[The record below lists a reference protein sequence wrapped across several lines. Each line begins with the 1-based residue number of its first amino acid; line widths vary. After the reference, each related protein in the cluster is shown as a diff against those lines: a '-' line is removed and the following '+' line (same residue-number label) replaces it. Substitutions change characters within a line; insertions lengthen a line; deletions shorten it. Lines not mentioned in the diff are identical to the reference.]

1 MRSQVICS
9 FIAVFMILGLGAC
22 GFEPIYASGS
32 QVGKDLQNIKL
43 VAPPSREAYIFAR
56 SFEERLG
63 RNSGASTTLRY
74 NISIYDQGLD
84 LRDVSIAQKIGSVSY
99 QLIDEA
105 DGDVIASGKVEAFTS
120 YSSEGNL
127 SVASQYDASERLL
140 IILADRVISKLTGQL
155 PAS

>member
-1 MRSQVICS
+1 MRSRVVYC
-9 FIAVFMILGLGAC
+9 FIAFFVFLGLGAC

-32 QVGKDLQNIKL
+32 QVGKDLHNIKL
-43 VAPPSREAYIFAR
+43 VAPTNREEYIFSR

-63 RNSGASTTLRY
+63 RNLGASTTLRY

-84 LRDVSIAQKIGSVSY
+84 LSGVSISQKIGNVSY

-105 DGDVIASGKVEAFTS
+105 NGDVIVSGRVEAFTS

-127 SVASQYDASERLL
+127 SVASQHDASERLL
-140 IILADRVISKLTGQL
+140 IILADRVISRLTAQL
-155 PAS
+155 PVS

>member
-1 MRSQVICS
+1 M
-9 FIAVFMILGLGAC
+9 L
-22 GFEPIYASGS
+22 
-32 QVGKDLQNIKL
+32 
-43 VAPPSREAYIFAR
+43 APELRPSR
-56 SFEERLG
+56 S
-63 RNSGASTTLRY
+63 SKLRD

>member
-1 MRSQVICS
+1 MRSRLIYS
-9 FIAVFMILGLGAC
+9 FMAIFMVSGLGAC

-32 QVGKDLQNIKL
+32 QVGNDLQNIKL
-43 VAPPSREAYIFAR
+43 VAPTNRGEYIFAR

-63 RNSGASTTLRY
+63 RNLGASTTLQY

-84 LRDVSIAQKIGSVSY
+84 LSDVARAQKIGNVHY

-105 DGDVIASGKVEAFTS
+105 NGDVIASGRVESFTS
-120 YSSEGNL
+120 YSSKDDL
-127 SVASQYDASERLL
+127 SVAAQSDASERLL
-140 IILADRVISKLTGQL
+140 IILADRVISRLTAQL